1 MRNQEILVVVPAR
14 GGSKGI
20 PLKNLSTVGGE
31 SLISLVAKVINQL
44 PMAHK
49 AIVSTD
55 HKDIADEAVRVGLEV
70 PFLRPVELSGDRISD
85 VDVLTHA
92 LKEMERGDR
101 VYSWIVMLQPTSPLR
116 KVQHVIDTINKLL
129 TCKYDSVLTVS
140 ETDSKSHPLKQL
152 RLESD
157 RVRYFDDAGKAVVAR
172 QQLETLFHRNGI
184 AYGMTRECLLDQKV
198 VIGNICGSVLIHEPV
213 ISIDT
218 PLDLAYANWLYTNK
232 ENLDS
237 VI

>member
-1 MRNQEILVVVPAR
+1 
-14 GGSKGI
+14 
-20 PLKNLSTVGGE
+20 
-31 SLISLVAKVINQL
+31 
-44 PMAHK
+44 MAHK

-70 PFLRPVELSGDRISD
+70 PFVRPVELSGDRISD

-92 LKEMERGDR
+92 LKEMERCDR
-101 VYSWIVMLQPTSPLR
+101 VYNWIVMLQPTSPLR
-116 KVQHVIDTINKLL
+116 KVQPVIDTINKLL
-129 TCKYDSVLTVS
+129 MCKYDSVLTVS
-140 ETDSKSHPLKQL
+140 ETDPKSHPLKQL
-152 RLESD
+152 RLESE
-157 RVRYFDDAGKAVVAR
+157 RVRYFDDAGKTIIAR
-172 QQLETLFHRNGI
+172 QQLEKLFHRNGV

-232 ENLDS
+232 GNINSD
-237 VI
+237 I